1 MKSIFIFRRDI
12 RLNDNTALIECFK
25 KSDSVLPIFIFT
37 PEQIDDKKNKYFSSN
52 AFQFMIESLESLNVE
67 LNDNF
72 NSQIHYFIGDNIEV
86 LNKLLKDY
94 KYDSIFFN
102 VDYTP
107 YARKRDDSIKEF
119 CDKNGVLCNTYEDYL
134 LMPIG
139 TFLKSDGDVYQ
150 KYTPFKNNAK
160 KSKIPLPNNFK
171 FKDNKF
177 VKLKGEFNLSVL
189 DKYYEIN
196 PHIANHGGRDFALNI
211 LKNLQQFAHYDTERN
226 NLNKKTTELSAYIK
240 FGNVSIRE
248 VYDAILKK
256 LGNKSVLIDQ
266 LLWREFYYYL
276 IYYIPRILE
285 NGESL
290 KINYDK
296 IKWGN
301 SLASLE
307 AWKSGNTG
315 FPGVDAGMREMNE
328 TGFMHNR
335 ARLITSG
342 ILIKILNCDW
352 RLGEQYFAQKLVDYD
367 PSVNNGNWQ
376 WSSGS
381 GADSQPYFRILS
393 PWRQTETNDPECE
406 YIKKWIPELEGV
418 ANKDIH
424 NWGEA
429 HKKYKDVKY
438 PKPIV
443 NYDVMRKEIVN
454 LYKKYL

>member
-52 AFQFMIESLESLNVE
+52 AFQFMIESLESLNLE

-72 NSQIHYFIGDNIEV
+72 NSQIHYFIGDNIDV

-94 KYDSIFFN
+94 KYDAIFFN
-102 VDYTP
+102 IDYTP

-119 CDKNGVLCNTYEDYL
+119 CDKNGVTCNTCEDYL

-150 KYTPFKNNAK
+150 KYTPFRNNAK

-177 VKLKGEFNLSVL
+177 VKLKGEFKLSQL

-196 PHIANHGGRDFALNI
+196 PNIANHGGREHAIGI
-211 LKNLQQFAHYDTERN
+211 LKNLQQFAHYDVERN

-248 VYDAILKK
+248 VYEAILKK
-256 LGNKSVLIDQ
+256 LSSKSVLIDQ

-290 KINYDK
+290 KVNYDK

-301 SLASLE
+301 STESFE
-307 AWKSGNTG
+307 AWKSGKTG

-335 ARLITSG
+335 GR
-342 ILIKILNCDW
+342 
-352 RLGEQYFAQKLVDYD
+352 
-367 PSVNNGNWQ
+367 
-376 WSSGS
+376 
-381 GADSQPYFRILS
+381 
-393 PWRQTETNDPECE
+393 
-406 YIKKWIPELEGV
+406 
-418 ANKDIH
+418 
-424 NWGEA
+424 
-429 HKKYKDVKY
+429 
-438 PKPIV
+438 
-443 NYDVMRKEIVN
+443 
-454 LYKKYL
+454 